1 MGETPEGITIDWQAG
16 TVRVSSGYSLKV
28 KVGPADGYNM
38 EDAHTS
44 FSYEVPIPAG
54 VTDPATLAA
63 TLVELH
69 ATIKDGVKLATMNEL
84 DVAFTTTGD
93 GIVRPVI
100 TVPGI
105 PVASPVP
112 TAPVQPPVEAPV
124 AQEQPVAPV
133 VPVTPAPPVAGG
145 LPTERIGSGAPV
157 VSGTVVADFGFG
169 ELVYYDNRP
178 KKAAGQYKPNAAD
191 FKSKDSIPQN
201 NNQQHAVWLS
211 FPNGGAN
218 HEMVNAATAYGLV

>member
-16 TVRVSSGYSLKV
+16 TVRVSSSYSLKV

-44 FSYEVPIPAG
+44 FSYEIPIPAG
-54 VTDPATLAA
+54 VTDPATLASA
-63 TLVELH
+63 LVELH

-112 TAPVQPPVEAPV
+112 TAPAQPVVEAPV
-124 AQEQPVAPV
+124 AQEQPIAPA

-145 LPTERIGSGAPV
+145 APAV
-157 VSGTVVADFGFG
+157 GGGTVVADFGFG
-169 ELVYYDNRP
+169 ELTYYDNRP

-191 FKSKDSIPQN
+191 FKSKDPVVAN
-201 NNQQHAVWLS
+201 NGQQHAVWLT

-218 HEMVNAATAYGLV
+218 HEMVNAATAYGLNG

>member
-1 MGETPEGITIDWQAG
+1 MGETPEGIEIDWQAG
-16 TVRVSSGYSLKV
+16 TVRVSSSYSLKIQLENV
-28 KVGPADGYNM
+28 DFGM

-44 FSYEVPIPAG
+44 FSYEVPIPAS

-63 TLVELH
+63 ALVELH

-84 DVAFTTTGD
+84 DVAFNTTGD

-112 TAPVQPPVEAPV
+112 TAPATVPVEAPV
-124 AQEQPVAPV
+124 TPQPVAPA
-133 VPVTPAPPVAGG
+133 VPVATPPAAGG
-145 LPTERIGSGAPV
+145 EPAVGG
-157 VSGTVVADFGFG
+157 GTVVANFGFG
-169 ELVYYDNRP
+169 ELTYYDNRP

-191 FKSKDSIPQN
+191 FKSKDPVAGN
-201 NNQQHAVWLS
+201 NNQPHAVWLA
-211 FPNGGAN
+211 FPNGGPN
-218 HEMVNAATAYGLV
+218 HEMVTAATQYGLI

>member
-16 TVRVSSGYSLKV
+16 TVRVSSSYSLKV

-112 TAPVQPPVEAPV
+112 TAPTTPQVEPSPVTIE
-124 AQEQPVAPV
+124 QQPVAPV
-133 VPVTPAPPVAGG
+133 AVPVTPTAPVAGG
-145 LPTERIGSGAPV
+145 APAV
-157 VSGTVVADFGFG
+157 GGGTVMADFGFG
-169 ELVYYDNRP
+169 ELTYYDNRP

-201 NNQQHAVWLS
+201 NNQQHAVWLT

-218 HEMVNAATAYGLV
+218 HEMVNAATQYGLVG

>member
-1 MGETPEGITIDWQAG
+1 MGETPEGIEIDWQAG
-16 TVRVSSGYSLKV
+16 TIRVSSSYALKV
-28 KVGPADGYNM
+28 PLEGVDYAM

-54 VTDPATLAA
+54 VTDPATLASA
-63 TLVELH
+63 LVELH

-112 TAPVQPPVEAPV
+112 AAPAQPPVEPSVTAD
-124 AQEQPVAPV
+124 QQPVAPV
-133 VPVTPAPPVAGG
+133 VVPVTPTAPVAGG
-145 LPTERIGSGAPV
+145 APAV
-157 VSGTVVADFGFG
+157 GGGTVVADFGFG
-169 ELVYYDNRP
+169 ELTYYDNRP
-178 KKAAGQYKPNAAD
+178 KKLAGQYKPNAAD
-191 FKSKDSIPQN
+191 FKSKDAVPAN
-201 NNQQHAVWLS
+201 NGQPHAVWLS

>member
-1 MGETPEGITIDWQAG
+1 MGVTPEGIVIDWQAG
-16 TVRVSSGYSLKV
+16 TVRVSSSYSIKLQIDQP
-28 KVGPADGYNM
+28 GADYAM

-44 FSYEVPIPAG
+44 FGYEVPIPAG
-54 VTDPATLAA
+54 VTDPATLASA
-63 TLVELH
+63 LVELH

-112 TAPVQPPVEAPV
+112 AAPTTPQVEPSPVTIE
-124 AQEQPVAPV
+124 QQPVAPV
-133 VPVTPAPPVAGG
+133 PVPVTPTAPVAGG
-145 LPTERIGSGAPV
+145 DVT
-157 VSGTVVADFGFG
+157 ADFGFG

-191 FKSKDSIPQN
+191 FKSKDSIPAN
-201 NNQQHAVWLS
+201 NNQQHAVWLT

-218 HEMVNAATAYGLV
+218 HEMVNAATQYGLIG